1 MLGLLAGFF
10 PQWSQAPSTVMSP
23 GDWQA
28 IGHIGQVV
36 RLPSQLLLV
45 SEKRLI
51 GVARYQGFPAVR
63 WLISVGSLEAAQLH
77 VDSERDRVSSFLL
90 L

>member
-10 PQWSQAPSTVMSP
+10 PQWSQATSTVMSP

-28 IGHIGQVV
+28 IGHTGQVA

-51 GVARYQGFPAVR
+51 GVARYQGF
-63 WLISVGSLEAAQLH
+63 L
-77 VDSERDRVSSFLL
+77 SFLG
-90 L
+90 